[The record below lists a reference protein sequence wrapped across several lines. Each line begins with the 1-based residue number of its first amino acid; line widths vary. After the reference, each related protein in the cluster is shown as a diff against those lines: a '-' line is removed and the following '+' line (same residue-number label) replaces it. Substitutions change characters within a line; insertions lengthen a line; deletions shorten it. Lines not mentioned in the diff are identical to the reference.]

1 MKGFAVLALAVLIAG
16 VCSQKDTHQWA
27 NRNTIVHLFE
37 WKWDD
42 IADEC
47 ERFLAPK
54 GYGGVQVSPVNENII
69 AAGRPWWE
77 RYQPISYKLVTRS
90 GNEQQFAN
98 MVKRC
103 NAVGVRIY
111 VDVVFNHMSADS
123 SNPVGTAGTQ
133 ANPLAKSFPGVPYS
147 STDFHTSCAIQS
159 YQDANQIRNCE
170 LVGLKDLDQSN
181 SWVRDRI
188 VDFLNHLVDL
198 GVAGFRVD
206 AAKHMWPSDLK
217 VIYDRINNL
226 NTAHGFAANSR
237 PFIVQEVIDLGGEA
251 VSKLEYN
258 GMGAVTEF
266 KFSQEIG
273 GCFRG
278 NNALKWLV
286 NWGPAWGLLPSSD
299 ALVFVD
305 NHDNQRDGGQIL
317 TYKTPKNYK
326 MATAFT
332 LAHPYGIT
340 RIMSSFAFSDKDQAP
355 PSADGQNILSPSIN
369 ADGTCGNGWV
379 CEHRWRQMYNM
390 VGFKNAVSGTGLND
404 WWDNGNNQIA
414 FCRGGSGFIA
424 FNLENYDLNQTLQ
437 TCLSA
442 GTYCDV
448 ISGSKDN
455 GKCTGKTV
463 QVGSDGKANIYIGA
477 GEDDG
482 VLAIHKDAKL

>member
-1 MKGFAVLALAVLIAG
+1 M
-16 VCSQKDTHQWA
+16 
-27 NRNTIVHLFE
+27 
-37 WKWDD
+37 
-42 IADEC
+42 
-47 ERFLAPK
+47 
-54 GYGGVQVSPVNENII
+54 
-69 AAGRPWWE
+69 
-77 RYQPISYKLVTRS
+77 
-90 GNEQQFAN
+90 
-98 MVKRC
+98 
-103 NAVGVRIY
+103 
-111 VDVVFNHMSADS
+111 
-123 SNPVGTAGTQ
+123 
-133 ANPLAKSFPGVPYS
+133 
-147 STDFHTSCAIQS
+147 
-159 YQDANQIRNCE
+159 
-170 LVGLKDLDQSN
+170 
-181 SWVRDRI
+181 
-188 VDFLNHLVDL
+188 
-198 GVAGFRVD
+198 
-206 AAKHMWPSDLK
+206 
-217 VIYDRINNL
+217 
-226 NTAHGFAANSR
+226 
-237 PFIVQEVIDLGGEA
+237 
-251 VSKLEYN
+251 
-258 GMGAVTEF
+258 TEF

-340 RIMSSFAFSDKDQAP
+340 RIMSSFAFNDKDQAP
-355 PSADGQNILSPSIN
+355 PSSDGQNILSPSIN